1 MSTTELRPAFRQ
13 RFRAVTRQIWSLHVG
28 RGLAR
33 IAVVAAALLA
43 AAAAADYFFE
53 LSWLA
58 RAGLLAACTAVV
70 AVLALRWVV
79 RPARAWNRARVA
91 RELEGLFPRLG
102 QRLRTATQHGGRPD
116 EELIRNGVAPGMVAA
131 LEEET
136 AEKVKPLPFQAAL
149 PVRPALAWAVVG
161 LGCLAVL
168 AATAVHDPE
177 WRTALRRV
185 ALAPVPYTSLSA
197 SPSATLVDEGADVD
211 VRATLSGRA
220 RREVVLHVREAGE
233 PDWRQ
238 ETMDPADGE
247 FTARLSKVRTTTE
260 FFVAAGPERTDVQQV
275 VVRHPLKIAGARVEV
290 TAPAYTGL
298 APATHDS
305 GSFSAVQGS
314 TARIQFDLDR
324 PPAAA
329 TLVVKDPAKPK
340 DNPRR
345 VEMAVQGQHVSAELP
360 LAADVEYAVEAH
372 DAAGVPA
379 VANKHRVRVTA
390 DQAPRVW
397 FDLPSESMEVHT
409 LAEILM
415 RARARDDF
423 GVTKVGIT
431 FQVNNEEER
440 TLVLQEVGEKCQR
453 EALAEQVLMLEQFLL
468 TQKDCVAYY
477 AFAEDNR
484 PDAPQRTTTELRF
497 IDIRPFL
504 RTYRLVDPP
513 EGQPGP
519 QRDLIFL
526 DEVIARQRFNLNRT
540 MRLETHSRARVDLAQ
555 VEQVAAFENKLATQ
569 THDLADFLA
578 GLGVDGA
585 AILSQAEEAML
596 SAVDS
601 LQGAKFPTAINQ
613 ERDALRFL
621 MEARETA
628 QTALLKKPR
637 AVRAQARA
645 FDRLQRQ
652 KLRRPNEKAETLP
665 QIAEELAKLADEEDE
680 VARMLAAAGNNPT
693 AGEGA
698 GPGNPQDPKDP
709 KAKAGTSDKPD
720 PEKPMAKEPN
730 PEKPAGKEPDPDR
743 KTPGKDGKGGEDPA
757 QERQDDIAA
766 RATALDKV
774 AATAKGLTGLAKTR
788 IADSAKAANAGADAL
803 GQRDRPTARKEVD
816 RAREIFRVAA
826 KQVAALAAEEA
837 AQQIAAARD
846 IANDVALETA
856 PRDTNTPGPGKGEG
870 EKKMPG
876 AGKGEGDKKMPGLGN
891 AAEQAKSLKDVLEQ
905 IAGSG
910 SEGSAEAARKVA
922 GILKQEDLK
931 AAIERLE
938 KPGAGDDRG
947 ERQDLAE
954 RFAALGQKLDQ
965 AYRETIAPRLEE
977 IARLEREAN
986 ELEKRNAAAE
996 DAADWRRLRQQ
1007 GTEFLEHLQA
1017 AGLEGLADE
1026 DLRAGLRTGAVV
1038 AGKELFGRGIASAH
1052 SRLAA
1057 KLQEFVAG
1065 DRFTAGNEA
1074 VPPEYKDLV
1083 DRYLRALS
1091 AGSMK

>member
-13 RFRAVTRQIWSLHVG
+13 RFRAVARQIWSLHVG
-28 RGLAR
+28 RGVAR
-33 IAVVAAALLA
+33 TVVAAALLLA
-43 AAAAADYFFE
+43 ATAAVDYFFE
-53 LSWLA
+53 LSWPI
-58 RAGLLAACTAVV
+58 RAGLTAVCAVVV
-70 AVLALRWVV
+70 AVLAVRWVV

-102 QRLRTATQHGGRPD
+102 QRLRTATQHGGRPAD
-116 EELIRNGVAPGMVAA
+116 ELIRDGVAPGLVAA

-149 PVRPALAWAVVG
+149 PVRPALVWVVAS
-161 LGCLAVL
+161 LCLL
-168 AATAVHDPE
+168 AALAAFAVQNPE
-177 WRTALRRV
+177 WQIALRRMT
-185 ALAPVPYTSLSA
+185 LAPVPYTNLSA
-197 SPSATLVDEGADVD
+197 SPSATAVDEGADVEI
-211 VRATLSGRA
+211 RAKLSGRA
-220 RREVVLHVREAGE
+220 RPELILHVREAGE

-238 ETMDPADGE
+238 ETMDPDYGE
-247 FTARLSKVRTTTE
+247 FTAQLPKLRQTTE
-260 FFVAAGPERTDVQQV
+260 FFVSAGPERTPVQQV
-275 VVRHPLKIAGARVEV
+275 VVRHPLKLVAERVEV

-298 APATHDS
+298 ALAIHKS

-324 PPAAA
+324 VPAVA
-329 TLVVKDPAKPK
+329 TLVVKEPAKPAAP
-340 DNPRR
+340 PRR
-345 VEMAVQGQHVSAELP
+345 FEMAVRDQHVSAELP
-360 LAADVEYAVEAH
+360 LTADIEYTVEAR
-372 DAAGVPA
+372 DAEGVPA
-379 VANKHRVRVTA
+379 VANRHRVRVTA
-390 DQAPRVW
+390 DQPPTVY
-397 FDLPSESMEVHT
+397 FDSPAESLEVHT

-423 GVTKVGIT
+423 GVTKVGIA

-440 TLVLQEVGEKCQR
+440 TLVLEEVGQPLQR
-453 EALAEQVLMLEQFLL
+453 EALAEQMLMLEQFLL

-484 PDAPQRTTTELRF
+484 PDGPQRTTTELRF

-504 RTYRLVDPP
+504 RTYNLIDPP
-513 EGQPGP
+513 EAMPGP

-526 DEVIARQRFNLNRT
+526 DEVIARQRFNLNQT
-540 MRLETHSRARVDLAQ
+540 MRLETRSRARIDVAQ
-555 VEQVAAFENKLATQ
+555 VDRVAAFENKLATQ
-569 THDLADFLA
+569 THELADFLA

-585 AILSQAEEAML
+585 AILTQAEEAML

-601 LQGAKFPTAINQ
+601 LQGAKFGTAINQ

-621 MEARETA
+621 MEARNTL
-628 QTALLKKPR
+628 QIALLKKPR

-652 KLRRPNEKAETLP
+652 KLRRQNEKAETLP
-665 QIAEELAKLADEEDE
+665 EIAEELAKLADEEDE
-680 VARMLAAAGNNPT
+680 IARMLAVPSNNST
-693 AGEGA
+693 DGEGDGA
-698 GPGNPQDPKDP
+698 GKPADP
-709 KAKAGTSDKPD
+709 KAKPTAPDKPD
-720 PEKPMAKEPN
+720 LANPTEKGPS
-730 PEKPAGKEPDPDR
+730 PDR
-743 KTPGKDGKGGEDPA
+743 KMAAKDGKGGEDPA

-774 AATAKGLTGLAKTR
+774 AETAKGLTGLAKTR
-788 IADSAKAANAGADAL
+788 IADAAKAANAGADAL
-803 GQRDRPTARKEVD
+803 GQRDRPGARKEVD
-816 RAREIFRVAA
+816 RAREKFRLVA

-846 IANDVALETA
+846 IANDVAQQSA
-856 PRDTNTPGPGKGEG
+856 PDDPVAN
-870 EKKMPG
+870 PG
-876 AGKGEGDKKMPGLGN
+876 AGKGEADKKRPVLGN
-891 AAEQAKSLKDVLEQ
+891 AAEQAKTLKDVLEQ

-910 SEGSAEAARKVA
+910 SEGAAEAARKVA
-922 GILKQEDLK
+922 GILKQEDLA
-931 AAIERLE
+931 AAISRLE

-947 ERQDLAE
+947 ERHDLAE

-986 ELEKRNAAAE
+986 ELEQRVAAAD
-996 DAADWRRLRQQ
+996 DAADLRRLRQQ
-1007 GTEFLEHLQA
+1007 GALFVEHLEA
-1017 AGLEGLADE
+1017 AGLGGFADE
-1026 DLRAGLRTGAVV
+1026 DLRAGLRTGTAL
-1038 AGKELFGRGIASAH
+1038 AGRELFSRGIAAVH
-1052 SRLAA
+1052 AKLAL

-1091 AGSMK
+1091 AGSGK